1 MTNSLDTTAAAATTT
16 QPYAVQYEH
25 RTLTG
30 LVTNGST
37 KDKTKKTR
45 DLRAEKRMEARR
57 I

>member
-30 LVTNGST
+30 LVTNGSS
-37 KDKTKKTR
+37 KDKTKKNERLEGEEENGST
-45 DLRAEKRMEARR
+45 
-57 I
+57 